1 MSRTGLF
8 INNSV
13 TMALQKAVM
22 MLAAFIIPRIIITT
36 YGSDINGLV
45 VSVTQ
50 FVAYFVLV
58 EAGISGASV
67 YALYKPLA
75 DKNRPAIN
83 GILAASKR
91 FYIISGYIFLSLV
104 ALLAAVY
111 PYIINGNVLPAWKIS
126 VIVFALGVSGALDFF
141 TLSKYRVL
149 LTADQRSYVISA
161 SQIAYWGLNVLLTY
175 ALAKLKCDIALLE
188 VILLSSVFLRS
199 FILWYY
205 AKTHYDYLDYSV
217 PPDYSALKE
226 RWNVLYLQILG
237 SIQSACPII
246 LATVFL
252 QIKEVSV
259 YAVYN
264 MVVSGIDGILS
275 VFTSGLAASFGDVIA
290 RRQRGV
296 LKRAYREF
304 EQAYYL
310 LITVVYGASL
320 LLITPF
326 ISLYTKGISDA
337 DYILPVLGA
346 MCVMNGF
353 LYNLKTP
360 QGMLVI
366 SAGMYRQ
373 TRWQSTA
380 QGLIAL
386 IGGFIGVQIFGLY
399 GIIGGLMLSNIYR
412 DIDLLFFVPKRITRL
427 SHIRTVKHIAAAF
440 VSIAPAFFIFV
451 KYGFAASSFID
462 WIFKG
467 FIITAV
473 LSVWA
478 LAVNFAVDYKNMI
491 NVFKRIKN
499 IVLRKIK

>member
-8 INNSV
+8 INNSI

-36 YGSDINGLV
+36 YGSDVNGLV

-75 DKNRPAIN
+75 DKNLPAIN

-104 ALLAAVY
+104 VLLALLY
-111 PYIINGNVLPAWKIS
+111 PYIVNGNVLPAWKVS
-126 VIVFALGVSGALDFF
+126 VIVLALGTSGALDFF

-161 SQIAYWGLNVLLTY
+161 AQIAYWGLNVVLTY
-175 ALAKLKCDIALLE
+175 ALAKLKCDIVLLE

-205 AKTHYDYLDYSV
+205 AKTHYNYLDYSV
-217 PPDYSALKE
+217 PPDYSSLKE

-296 LKRAYREF
+296 LKHAYREF

-326 ISLYTKGISDA
+326 ISLYTKGVSDA

-346 MCVMNGF
+346 MCVLNGF

-360 QGMLVI
+360 QGMLVV

-386 IGGFIGVQIFGLY
+386 ICGFIGVQIFGLY

-412 DIDLLFFVPKRITRL
+412 DIDLLFFVPKHITRL
-427 SHIRTVKHIAAAF
+427 SHIRTIKHIAAAL
-440 VSIAPAFFIFV
+440 VSIAPVFFIFV
-451 KYGFAASSFID
+451 KYGFAASSFTD
-462 WIFKG
+462 WVFKG

-473 LSVWA
+473 LSLWA

-491 NVFKRIKN
+491 NVCKRIKN

>member
-1 MSRTGLF
+1 
-8 INNSV
+8 
-13 TMALQKAVM
+13 MALQKAVM

-126 VIVFALGVSGALDFF
+126 VIVFALGFSGALDFF

-217 PPDYSALKE
+217 SPDYSALKE

-237 SIQSACPII
+237 SIHSACPII
-246 LATVFL
+246 LATIFL

-290 RRQRGV
+290 RRQRGI
-296 LKRAYREF
+296 LKHAYREF

-346 MCVMNGF
+346 MCVLNGF
-353 LYNLKTP
+353 LFNLKTP

-366 SAGMYRQ
+366 SSGMYRQ
-373 TRWQSTA
+373 TRWQSTT
-380 QGLIAL
+380 QGLIEL
-386 IGGFIGVQIFGLY
+386 IGGIIGVQIFGLY
-399 GIIGGLMLSNIYR
+399 GIVGGSILSNIYR
-412 DIDLLFFVPKRITRL
+412 DIDLLFFVPKHITRL
-427 SHIRTVKHIAAAF
+427 SHLRTVKHIAAAF

-462 WIFKG
+462 WVFKG

-473 LSVWA
+473 LSVWT
-478 LAVNFAVDYKNMI
+478 LAVNFVTDYKNMI
-491 NVFKRIKN
+491 NICKRIRN
-499 IVLRKIK
+499 IILRKIK

>member
-1 MSRTGLF
+1 
-8 INNSV
+8 
-13 TMALQKAVM
+13 MALQKAVM

-58 EAGISGASV
+58 EAGISGASI

-104 ALLAAVY
+104 ALLAIVY

-126 VIVFALGVSGALDFF
+126 VIVFALGFSGALDFF

-237 SIQSACPII
+237 SIQSSCPII

-296 LKRAYREF
+296 LKHAYREF

-440 VSIAPAFFIFV
+440 VSMAPVFFIFV

-473 LSVWA
+473 LSLWA

>member
-58 EAGISGASV
+58 EAGISGASI

-75 DKNRPAIN
+75 DKKRPAIN

-104 ALLAAVY
+104 ALLAIVY

-126 VIVFALGVSGALDFF
+126 VIVFALGFSGALDFF

-226 RWNVLYLQILG
+226 RWHVLYLQILG

-296 LKRAYREF
+296 LKHAYREF

-440 VSIAPAFFIFV
+440 VSMAPVFFIFV

>member
-1 MSRTGLF
+1 
-8 INNSV
+8 
-13 TMALQKAVM
+13 MALQKAVM
-22 MLAAFIIPRIIITT
+22 MIAAFIIPRIIITS
-36 YGSDINGLV
+36 YGSDVNGLV

-75 DKNRPAIN
+75 DKNLPAIN
-83 GILAASKR
+83 GILSASKR
-91 FYIISGYIFLSLV
+91 FYILSGYIFLSLV
-104 ALLAAVY
+104 VLLALLY
-111 PYIINGNVLPAWKIS
+111 PYIVNGNVLPAWKVS
-126 VIVFALGVSGALDFF
+126 VIVLALGTSGALDFF

-161 SQIAYWGLNVLLTY
+161 SQIAYWGLNVILTY
-175 ALAKLKCDIALLE
+175 VLAKLKCDIALLE

-199 FILWYY
+199 FILWRY
-205 AKTHYDYLDYSV
+205 ARTHYDYLDYSAA
-217 PPDYSALKE
+217 PDYTALKE

-264 MVVSGIDGILS
+264 MVVSGMDGILS

-290 RRQRGV
+290 RGQRGV
-296 LKRAYREF
+296 LKKAYKEF
-304 EQAYYL
+304 EQAYYM
-310 LITVVYGASL
+310 LITVVYGAAL

-326 ISLYTKGISDA
+326 ISLYTKGVSDA

-346 MCVMNGF
+346 MCVLNGF

-360 QGMLVI
+360 QGMLVV

-386 IGGFIGVQIFGLY
+386 FGGLIGVQFFGLY

-412 DIDLLFFVPKRITRL
+412 DMDLLFFVPKRITKL
-427 SHIRTVKHIAAAF
+427 SHLRTVKHIAAALTAMTP
-440 VSIAPAFFIFV
+440 VLFIFAKHRFEV
-451 KYGFAASSFID
+451 SGFAD

-467 FIITAV
+467 FAVTAV
-473 LSVWA
+473 LSLWA
-478 LAVNFAVDYKNMI
+478 LLVNLAFDCKNMI
-491 NVFKRIKN
+491 NVYKRVKSI
-499 IVLRKIK
+499 ILRKIK